1 METVERKDYLLTKSD
16 GTQVILYQA
25 AIDTKKFV
33 KELND
38 HSIVFVELGGAIM
51 QKHALVDL
59 SPVNIL
65 PKAEEAETEE
75 VVSQPIID

>member
-25 AIDTKKFV
+25 AIDTKNFV

-38 HSIVFVELGGAIM
+38 HSIVFIELGGAIM

-59 SPVNIL
+59 SPANIS
-65 PKAEEAETEE
+65 PKVEEE
-75 VVSQPIID
+75 VKVEDVKE